1 MMKRLE
7 GKVAIITGSSEGM
20 GKATAELFA
29 KEGAKVAITSR
40 TEENG
45 KKVAQEINDNGG
57 EAIYIKLDV
66 SKEEDCKNV
75 VEKVI
80 EKWGKL
86 DILVNNA
93 GVTGVDKPT
102 HEISLE
108 EWNFV
113 FDIDVKG
120 VFFMTK
126 HAVPHLKKSGKG
138 YIINFSS
145 IYGLVGSHELTVYHA
160 AKGAVTLLTKKD
172 AITYGPD
179 NIRVNS
185 VHPGTILTP
194 LVQKLIDEDPEY
206 KEKQRAKHPIG
217 RVGKPE
223 EVANLV
229 LFLASDESSFI
240 TGASIP
246 IDRGYTAQ

>member
-1 MMKRLE
+1 MKRLE

-20 GKATAELFA
+20 GKATALLFA
-29 KEGAKVAITSR
+29 QEGAKVAITSR
-40 TEENG
+40 TEETG
-45 KKVAQEINDNGG
+45 QAVAKEINDKGG
-57 EAIYIKLDV
+57 QALYFKLDV
-66 SKEEDCKNV
+66 SKEENCK
-75 VEKVI
+75 KVI
-80 EKWGKL
+80 DEVVKEWGHL

-102 HEISLE
+102 HEITID

-126 HAVPHLKKSGKG
+126 HAIPYLKEAGKG
-138 YIINFSS
+138 AIVNFSS
-145 IYGLVGSHELTVYHA
+145 IYGLVGSRELTVYHA
-160 AKGAVTLLTKKD
+160 AKGAVTMLTKKD

-194 LVQKLIDEDPEY
+194 LVQKLVDSDPNYED
-206 KEKQRAKHPIG
+206 KQKALHPIG
-217 RVGKPE
+217 RLGKPE

-229 LFLASDESSFI
+229 LFLASDEASFI

-246 IDRGYTAQ
+246 VDGGYTAQ

>member
-1 MMKRLE
+1 MKRLE
-7 GKVAIITGSSEGM
+7 GKIAIITGSTEGM
-20 GKATAELFA
+20 GKATALLFA
-29 KEGAKVAITSR
+29 KQGAKVAVTGR
-40 TEENG
+40 TEETG
-45 KKVAQEINDNGG
+45 KEVEKEIIDAGG
-57 EAIYIKLDV
+57 EAKYFPLDV
-66 SKEEDCKNV
+66 SREENCKEV
-75 VEKVI
+75 VEAVVHQ
-80 EKWGKL
+80 WGGL

-102 HEISLE
+102 HEVTEE
-108 EWNFV
+108 EWDQV

-126 HAVPHLKKSGKG
+126 HAVPHLKKSGNG
-138 YIINFSS
+138 SIVNFSS
-145 IYGLVGSHELTVYHA
+145 IYGLVGSRELTPYHA

-194 LVQKLIDEDPEY
+194 LVEKLADEDPEY
-206 KEKQRAKHPIG
+206 EEKQRKLHPIG
-217 RVGKPE
+217 RLGKPE
-223 EVANLV
+223 EVANVV

-246 IDRGYTAQ
+246 VDGGYTAQ